1 MNNFSSNHPDTNATA
16 AENFIIFYPDVPDS
30 VSENFLVYQN
40 PFVPLTS
47 VLDENQKSKDLPK
60 SSHLSTKNTNLL
72 KDNKLDDSSLLKNTH
87 TATENHVDTIGK
99 NSDIRSI
106 HNEGFELNSNIK
118 REVFD
123 LDTEIGIF
131 SNVPSYESFSVMDN
145 ILVSNAG
152 TENILKDM
160 ACEDSSF
167 YVQDLKCNTS
177 EQNLVPIIENIPKLD
192 EDLNKF
198 ISCDFLTYQSDQNDQ
213 EIFQEASEQKINTC
227 AEELSSESL
236 VSSETF
242 LSKLDYDGNSMMDD
256 ISYFNLESTGEFF
269 TDLVSDNSTQLMD
282 IKESAA
288 VKEDIECFNMKDIVL
303 ECKTN
308 QQTSSGNENSALN
321 VQNDIE
327 NNRNTKKHYYDNLST
342 FPEFKPLIP
351 GFVCDICGK
360 SFTHKYRL
368 KNHCLT
374 HLSVKPHKCHICNKQ
389 FTRKYQ
395 LQLHQRKHTGET
407 LFASDICEK
416 HFSRRD
422 DLISHFCNYSRKSP
436 DVCNTENNRYLAK
449 REELDMNEIVM
460 STTKDNFLLHPKANQ
475 FEVCT
480 ENEKNNVIVSK
491 SNDGKVIHVTESM
504 KFDITNQN
512 INCFEDD
519 LVSKSQIDQSEMYSK
534 NEEFDLIW
542 PTPNTGNNVS
552 FGERKKTDARIESME
567 CDMDE
572 TEINQYEICAE
583 DKPITLSVSKPSHSD
598 NVCNIC
604 GKKFSRKYSLKVH
617 LLTHSDEKPYKCKF
631 CNKGHTRLDQLKNHQ
646 RIHTGEKPFV
656 CSVCDKKFSYKQS
669 LKVHLSIHSGEKQYT
684 CKICSKSFAS
694 HLCSHSQ
701 QISYMCEEENG
712 TQLPKVVESYVTEEN
727 MVCFDKNNLVL
738 ENKSSQTDIKS
749 EKCILNIQ
757 KDNESETTDNF
768 NDEKLTSDKPITLS
782 VFKPSH
788 PDYVCNICGKNFTR
802 KYTLKVH
809 LLTHSGEKPYKCKF
823 CNKGHAR
830 LDQLKNHQRIHTGEK
845 PFLCNVCDKKFPQKQ
860 SLKIHLRTHSG
871 EKPNICKICSKSFAS
886 RKTE

>member
-16 AENFIIFYPDVPDS
+16 AENFIIFYPDVPVR
-30 VSENFLVYQN
+30 VSENLAVHQN

-47 VLDENQKSKDLPK
+47 VLDENQK
-60 SSHLSTKNTNLL
+60 N
-72 KDNKLDDSSLLKNTH
+72 
-87 TATENHVDTIGK
+87 
-99 NSDIRSI
+99 
-106 HNEGFELNSNIK
+106 
-118 REVFD
+118 
-123 LDTEIGIF
+123 
-131 SNVPSYESFSVMDN
+131 N
-145 ILVSNAG
+145 ILVSSAG

-167 YVQDLKCNTS
+167 YVRDLKCNTS
-177 EQNLVPIIENIPKLD
+177 EQNLVAIIENIPKLD
-192 EDLNKF
+192 EDLNEF
-198 ISCDFLTYQSDQNDQ
+198 TSCDFSTYQSDQNDQ
-213 EIFQEASEQKINTC
+213 EIFQGASELMINSC

-269 TDLVSDNSTQLMD
+269 TDLVSDNTTQLMD

-308 QQTSSGNENSALN
+308 QQTSRENENSALN

-327 NNRNTKKHYYDNLST
+327 NNCNTKEHLNDNLLTS
-342 FPEFKPLIP
+342 PEFKLLIP
-351 GFVCDICGK
+351 GYVCDTCGK

-389 FTRKYQ
+389 YTRKYQ
-395 LQLHQRKHTGET
+395 LQLHQRKHREET
-407 LFASDICEK
+407 LFACGICER
-416 HFSRRD
+416 HFSCRD
-422 DLISHFCNYSRKSP
+422 DLISHFCNNSRKSP
-436 DVCNTENNRYLAK
+436 DICNTENNHCLAK

-460 STTKDNFLLHPKANQ
+460 STMEDNFLLHPKANQ

-480 ENEKNNVIVSK
+480 ENEKNNVIVSI
-491 SNDGKVIHVTESM
+491 SNDGKAIQATESM
-504 KFDITNQN
+504 NFDVTNQN

-519 LVSKSQIDQSEMYSK
+519 LASKSQINQSEMYPE
-534 NEEFDLIW
+534 NELDLIL

-552 FGERKKTDARIESME
+552 FGEGKKTDVRMESME
-567 CDMDE
+567 CDMCE
-572 TEINQYEICAE
+572 TEMNQYEMCAE
-583 DKPITLSVSKPSHSD
+583 DKHITLSVSKPSHSD
-598 NVCNIC
+598 NVCDIC

-617 LLTHSDEKPYKCKF
+617 VLTHSDEKPYKCKF
-631 CNKGHTRLDQLKNHQ
+631 CNKGYVRLYQLKNHQ

-656 CSVCDKKFSYKQS
+656 CNVCDKKFPLKQS
-669 LKVHLSIHSGEKQYT
+669 LKIHLRIHSGEKPYT
-684 CKICSKSFAS
+684 CKICSKSSSS

-738 ENKSSQTDIKS
+738 ENKTSQTDLKS

-757 KDNESETTDNF
+757 KDNESQTTDNF
-768 NDEKLTSDKPITLS
+768 NDEKLMSDKPITLS

-788 PDYVCNICGKNFTR
+788 PDNICSICGKNFSR
-802 KYTLKVH
+802 KYSLKVH
-809 LLTHSGEKPYKCKF
+809 LLTHSGEKPYKCKY

-830 LDQLKNHQRIHTGEK
+830 LDQLKNHQIIHMGEK
-845 PFLCNVCDKKFPQKQ
+845 PFVCNLCDKKFPHKQ
-860 SLKIHLRTHSG
+860 DLKIHLCIHSG
-871 EKPNICKICSKSFAS
+871 EKPNTWKSFAS
-886 RKTE
+886 RKTLNDHVQIHVHAREFKCNMCDQYFSQKSILRDHMLIHRVKLH